1 MDMAKHYITLLCDVT
16 GQDKTGMIT
25 LLITLKICP
34 YHPILALS
42 FCLSL
47 SFPTTKLASFLHP
60 EYVDLLDCNCGLC
73 ALLLRPFFLVHG
85 KFGRKRKQ
93 HETKAVLDSSCG
105 VCVQMLR
112 LEASGSYVSHHILTS
127 WTQAEAKAILPQ
139 AWQAFNF
146 ISQQLPFL
154 CHKMGYFIQQTAWL
168 FLSLRMIHKLLC

>member
-73 ALLLRPFFLVHG
+73 ELLLRPFFLVHG
-85 KFGRKRKQ
+85 KFARKRKQ
-93 HETKAVLDSSCG
+93 HETRAVLDSSCG

-139 AWQAFNF
+139 AWQAINL
-146 ISQQLPFL
+146 ISQQLPFCAIKWDIL
-154 CHKMGYFIQQTAWL
+154 YSKLPYCF
-168 FLSLRMIHKLLC
+168 FLSE

>member
-1 MDMAKHYITLLCDVT
+1 MDMAKHYISLLCDVT

-34 YHPILALS
+34 YHPILALP

-47 SFPTTKLASFLHP
+47 SFPTTKLASYLHP
-60 EYVDLLDCNCGLC
+60 EYVDLDCNCGLC
-73 ALLLRPFFLVHG
+73 ALFFLVHG
-85 KFGRKRKQ
+85 KFARKRKQ
-93 HETKAVLDSSCG
+93 HETIAVLDSSCG

-112 LEASGSYVSHHILTS
+112 LEASGSYVFHHILTS

-139 AWQAFNF
+139 AWQAINF
-146 ISQQLPFL
+146 ISQQL
-154 CHKMGYFIQQTAWL
+154 KMGYFIQQTALL